1 LDESTVLQLTP
12 ITVLVRIDII
22 RDKKEF
28 MPLPGLLTSENF
40 AMYWEHH
47 LDEFH
52 LRFSRVKTTDDP
64 NVYRV
69 RGSYTLIGC
78 ITEDELPDKV
88 IHALVGKLHQM
99 TGYDFMEQVVSKL
112 RCEADFEDWIM
123 PVLLKG
129 RTK

>member
-1 LDESTVLQLTP
+1 MDKKGDSELIP
-12 ITVLVRIDII
+12 ITVLVRTDID
-22 RDKKEF
+22 REKKEF
-28 MPLPGLLTSENF
+28 DTFSGFLTSENF
-40 AMYWEHH
+40 AMYWQLH
-47 LDEFH
+47 LGEFH
-52 LRFSRVKTTDDP
+52 LCFARVKTTDDP

-69 RGSYTLIGC
+69 RGSYTLIGR

-88 IHALVGKLHQM
+88 IHILVGKLHQM

-129 RTK
+129 GTK